1 VTLKDIKPVNRT
13 RQRNSRLFE
22 YKKQLPPGLSR
33 AEARVFMN
41 DLAAQ
46 EAYLA
51 ALPKVFTVAAAARS
65 AGVTYNIVGRW
76 RLESDSFLERER
88 QAREQCADALESEAV
103 KRAVKGERKP
113 VFQGGLLAGYT
124 TEKSDP
130 LLAMLLKGA
139 KPDKYRDRSE
149 VTIKPVVKV
158 VAGFDPE
165 DVL

>member
-1 VTLKDIKPVNRT
+1 ML
-13 RQRNSRLFE
+13 
-22 YKKQLPPGLSR
+22 
-33 AEARVFMN
+33 MN

-46 EAYLA
+46 DAYLA
-51 ALPKVFTVAAAARS
+51 ALPKLFTVAASARA
-65 AGVTYNIVGRW
+65 AGVSYNVVGRW
-76 RLESDSFLERER
+76 RIESDSFSERER

-113 VFQGGLLAGYT
+113 VFQGGSLAGYV

-149 VTIKPVVKV
+149 VTLKPVVKV